1 MCHTLQPRTLQPTLW
16 AHHHLGSS
24 ADWAIST
31 GAILPSQKGFLP
43 YDGCAVHSFVL
54 RSLINDSRRAKR
66 NILLAWLD
74 LRNAFGSVSHELLL
88 LMMSRL
94 GLCGKTLE
102 VVGDIYRNST
112 IAIKTG
118 RDSFTPDI
126 PQNRGVKQGCPLSP
140 LLFNITLEGLLRHL
154 ASCNY
159 GYRLRGLSSINHL
172 AYADDVCVIAGSK
185 QQGQALLDRCVEFTT
200 WAGRTFNEQKCGSLC
215 AVNNV
220 SPMYIDPNPLHLGP
234 DNIPA
239 LSWRQRYKYL
249 GCPVGAG
256 SSQDLSAIRGPLLR
270 DCEAI
275 MMSQLAEWQK
285 IDAFRR
291 FLFPRLS
298 YAFKV
303 FFPGSS
309 WCRKLNTSMRKW
321 IKKDVSLPARACSS
335 IYTPQAL
342 GGLGIPR
349 CKDEM
354 HIARAAQAF
363 KFLADTRDPTIR
375 AIAIQQLESVVR
387 KRTRTPLTSPI
398 SREDLVAFLN
408 TPAPSQEGARGD
420 VKSLWSSVR
429 ASLQFTN
436 SSIHLTQL
444 PSFPTD
450 LKSPGASVT
459 GLINLSRKPHSEDT

>member
-1 MCHTLQPRTLQPTLW
+1 MYVIPHICGR
-16 AHHHLGSS
+16 
-24 ADWAIST
+24 
-31 GAILPSQKGFLP
+31 GFP
-43 YDGCAVHSFVL
+43 
-54 RSLINDSRRAKR
+54 
-66 NILLAWLD
+66 AWLD
-74 LRNAFGSVSHELLL
+74 LRDAFGSVSHKHLL

-140 LLFNITLEGLLRHL
+140 LLFNIALEGLLRHL

-159 GYRLRGLSSINHL
+159 GYRLRGLSIINHL

-185 QQGQALLDRCVEFTT
+185 QQGQALLDRCVEFTM
-200 WAGRTFNEQKCGSLC
+200 WAGLTFNPQKCGSLC

-239 LSWRQRYKYL
+239 LTWRQRYKYL

-256 SSQDLSAIRGPLLR
+256 SSQDLSAIGGPLLR

-291 FLFPRLS
+291 FPFPRLS

-309 WCRKLNTSMRKW
+309 WCRKLDTSMRKW
-321 IKKDVSLPARACSS
+321 IKKGVSLPARACSS
-335 IYTPQAL
+335 FIYTP
-342 GGLGIPR
+342 
-349 CKDEM
+349 
-354 HIARAAQAF
+354 
-363 KFLADTRDPTIR
+363 
-375 AIAIQQLESVVR
+375 
-387 KRTRTPLTSPI
+387 
-398 SREDLVAFLN
+398 
-408 TPAPSQEGARGD
+408 
-420 VKSLWSSVR
+420 
-429 ASLQFTN
+429 
-436 SSIHLTQL
+436 
-444 PSFPTD
+444 
-450 LKSPGASVT
+450 
-459 GLINLSRKPHSEDT
+459 